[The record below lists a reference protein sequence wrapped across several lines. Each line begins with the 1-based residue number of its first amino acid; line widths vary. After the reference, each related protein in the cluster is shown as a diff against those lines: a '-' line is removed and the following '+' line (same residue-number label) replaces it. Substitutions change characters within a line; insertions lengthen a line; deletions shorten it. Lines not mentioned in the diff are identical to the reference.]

1 MLWHARLDMPLR
13 HATRLSKTRLLRGK
27 GIQRVASL
35 KRPTVKKR
43 AKKSP
48 ERKLK
53 EELWELCRKITEK
66 RYPSVCFTCDK
77 PISGT
82 NRHLG
87 HFIPRS
93 VGGAALRYNLENLR
107 WQCYY
112 DNINL
117 GGHGAEYY
125 RRLVKEIGIERV
137 EALFEL
143 KNHLGKTNKKFY
155 EDLISDYRAIL
166 ESHGE
171 TKERRA

>member
-1 MLWHARLDMPLR
+1 M
-13 HATRLSKTRLLRGK
+13 LRGSK
-27 GIQRVASL
+27 LARTAILRKKPTQIPRKPL
-35 KRPTVKKR
+35 KRVQKLSGRRKKT
-43 AKKSP
+43 P
-48 ERKLK
+48 EAKLK
-53 EELWELCRKITEK
+53 AELWELCRKITEK

-125 RRLVKEIGIERV
+125 RRLVKEIGLERV

-143 KNHLGKTNKKFY
+143 KKEVIKTNREWY
-155 EDLISDYRAIL
+155 ENLISTYKKIF
-166 ESHGE
+166 EE
-171 TKERRA
+171 TATTTP